1 MIAESSLIQEL
12 DTHELDHVG
21 GGIPLVVAG
30 YIAFYGA
37 KAAYAAG
44 VAVGAGLLTYAV
56 FDD

>member
-1 MIAESSLIQEL
+1 MNHHGIAELNRSEIE
-12 DTHELDHVG
+12 EVA

-44 VAVGAGLLTYAV
+44 VAVGAGLVTYAV